1 MDEEAREPEAPGRE
15 PWPQRALDNLWLLL
29 AIAVLVPGTLYLL
42 WGLIEL
48 ALLESWGGGGH

>member
-1 MDEEAREPEAPGRE
+1 VSDEVHEPEAADRV
-15 PWPQRALDNLWLLL
+15 PWQQRALDNLWLLV
-29 AIAVLVPGTLYLL
+29 AIAVLVPGILYLL